1 MTDSENNQ
9 DFIEVERRAFFETSN
24 PMHAWAAFRYAS
36 VVGTEMP
43 DWVRGYFDLVSKRM
57 LALAADAQTE
67 ADRPKRNSKVDDFGP
82 RLAAAMMMKGSH
94 LTGYHSDWI
103 SYGMNVRHRVQAG
116 DKETFAIESVAE
128 DAGVSVS
135 TVRRGWK
142 RYNKLYPG
150 DAVFPHEAVSK
161 GT

>member
-1 MTDSENNQ
+1 MTESNE

-24 PMHAWAAFRYAS
+24 PMHVWAAFRYAA
-36 VVGTEMP
+36 VAKAETP
-43 DWVRGYFDLVSKRM
+43 DWVRGYLDLVSKRI
-57 LALAADAQTE
+57 LALSAEAHKQTE
-67 ADRPKRNSKVDDFGP
+67 QPKRNAKVDDFGP

-103 SYGMNVRHRVQAG
+103 AYGMNVRHRMHSG
-116 DKETFAIESVAE
+116 DQETYAIESVAR
-128 DAGVSVS
+128 DASVSIS

-150 DAVFPHEAVSK
+150 NDIFPHEVVSK
-161 GT
+161 GR